1 LGVEEL
7 LAYKKAF
14 AVAMDVFEVS
24 KTFPKEERY
33 SLTDQIRRSSRAVCA
48 NLSEAYRKRR
58 YVNHFISKLT
68 DADAENAE
76 TQTWIIFAEAC
87 NYISEDQKSKTLNES
102 EEVGKLLNFMINN
115 PIKFGVTQKN

>member
-7 LAYKKAF
+7 LAYQKAF

-87 NYISEDQKSKTLNES
+87 NYISEEQKNKILNKT

-115 PIKFGVTQKN
+115 PYKFGVTQKN